1 MPMNGTVTV
10 TTGSTTGAP
19 NTQAV
24 VFDSTG
30 NTNFR
35 ATSLYLYN
43 NTVGNSILV
52 DISATT
58 GNSTGFTVPPTTLI
72 QFPQIGGITGFSV
85 IASTAAGS
93 AVLSYLAS
101 R

>member
-10 TTGSTTGAP
+10 TTGSTTGAA

-24 VFDSTG
+24 VFSTS
-30 NTNFR
+30 NVDFR

-43 NTVGNSILV
+43 LTAGNSILV